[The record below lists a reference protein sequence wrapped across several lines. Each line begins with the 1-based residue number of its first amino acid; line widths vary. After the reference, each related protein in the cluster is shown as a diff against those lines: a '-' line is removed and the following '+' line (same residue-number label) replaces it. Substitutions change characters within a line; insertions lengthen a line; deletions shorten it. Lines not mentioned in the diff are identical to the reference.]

1 MVDTASCLI
10 AQSALFRHP
19 LATRRI
25 SVAVAPARGLRIDNP
40 SPTEWNYA
48 RGARLAVGFMKVKDL
63 RSPYERFRVKR
74 DAPGSDVL
82 ASFDTLEEAI
92 RSVRHRRQDWRYVIF
107 DGQKIVW
114 PESRTK
120 IE

>member
-1 MVDTASCLI
+1 M
-10 AQSALFRHP
+10 
-19 LATRRI
+19 RR
-25 SVAVAPARGLRIDNP
+25 
-40 SPTEWNYA
+40 T
-48 RGARLAVGFMKVKDL
+48 LAVGFMTGKIKNS
-63 RSPYERFRVKR
+63 RSPYKRFRVKR
-74 DAPGSDVL
+74 DAPRSDVL

-92 RSVRHRRQDWRYVIF
+92 RSAHRRRQDWRYVIF